1 MSDLKLFNIQNGKAV
16 ELNTSIVAKE
26 RNIQRL
32 VEENSETL
40 LNVRFLKTEH
50 AFKADDGHNARI
62 DTLGLDENNCP
73 VIIEYKKDGKDTVIN
88 QGLFYMD
95 WLVKHPKD
103 FAWLV
108 LGKFGKQVADALD
121 WSQPRLICIAQDFS
135 RYDEF
140 AIKQMP
146 ANIDLIR
153 YRIYENDHLLFEL
166 VNSSNDV
173 ITKNSIHNIPE
184 DKKEH
189 ISDKKV
195 KTVLEK
201 LDAASPE
208 IKALYDTLD
217 DYLLSLGDDVQK
229 KTLMHYIAYRR
240 LKNFASVQFN
250 LNKIIV
256 YVNIDAENIKLEKGF
271 TRDVRNL
278 GHFGTGKLE
287 ITIKNME
294 ELEKAKPLIQQSLE
308 NS

>member
-1 MSDLKLFNIQNGKAV
+1 MSDLKLFNIKSGKAV
-16 ELNTSIVAKE
+16 ELGNSVVAKE

-50 AFKADDGHNARI
+50 TFRAEDGRNARI
-62 DTLGLDENNCP
+62 DSLGLDENNCP
-73 VIIEYKKDGKDTVIN
+73 VIIEYKKDEKDTVIN

-108 LGKFGKQVADALD
+108 LEKFGKKIADDID

-153 YRIYENDHLLFEL
+153 YRIYENNHLLFEL
-166 VNSSNDV
+166 VNSSDDEDAKV
-173 ITKNSIHNIPE
+173 VTHNTT
-184 DKKEH
+184 KKEH
-189 ISDKKV
+189 GSDKKV
-195 KTVLEK
+195 KTVTEK
-201 LDAASPE
+201 LEAASPE
-208 IKALYDTLD
+208 IKDLYKELD

-229 KTLMHYIAYRR
+229 KILMHYIAYRR
-240 LKNFASVQFN
+240 LKNFAAVQFYT
-250 LNKIIV
+250 NKILI
-256 YVNIDAENIKLEKGF
+256 YVNIDADDIILEKGF
-271 TRDVRNL
+271 TRDMRGI
-278 GHFGTGKLE
+278 GHYGTGKLE
-287 ITIKNME
+287 ITINNIV
-294 ELEKAKPLIQQSLE
+294 ELDKAKPLIEKSLTR
-308 NS
+308 S

>member
-1 MSDLKLFNIQNGKAV
+1 MSDLKLFSIKSGKAI
-16 ELNTSIVAKE
+16 ELGSSVVAKE
-26 RNIQRL
+26 RNIQNL
-32 VEENSETL
+32 VEENSDTL

-50 AFKADDGHNARI
+50 AFKAEDGHNARI

-73 VIIEYKKDGKDTVIN
+73 VIIEYKRDGKDTVIN

-108 LGKFGKQVADALD
+108 LEKFGKKVADEID

-140 AIKQMP
+140 AIKQMQK
-146 ANIDLIR
+146 NIDLIR
-153 YRIYENDHLLFEL
+153 YRIYENSHLLFEL
-166 VNSSNDV
+166 VNSSNDEE
-173 ITKNSIHNIPE
+173 TKAVTHNIS
-184 DKKEH
+184 KKEH
-189 ISDKKV
+189 NIDKKV
-195 KTVLEK
+195 KTVTEK
-201 LDAASPE
+201 LEIASPE
-208 IKALYDTLD
+208 IKVLYKEMD

-229 KTLMHYIAYRR
+229 KILMHYIAYRR
-240 LKNFASVQFN
+240 IKNFASVQFN
-250 LNKIIV
+250 KNEILI
-256 YVNIDAENIKLEKGF
+256 YVNVGADNITLEKGF

-287 ITIKNME
+287 ISIKNLI
-294 ELEKAKPLIQQSLE
+294 ELEKAKPLIEQSLA